1 MVSLCQSEWNVSCSD
16 VSEQPAG
23 AHLLLILGL
32 LAGRRYLSL
41 KFVVLSKQ
49 AFEIIIRSQ
58 YFFLFCNLID
68 FDFSC

>member
-1 MVSLCQSEWNVSCSD
+1 MECELRD

-49 AFEIIIRSQ
+49 AFEIIIRSH
-58 YFFLFCNLID
+58 FFPFL
-68 FDFSC
+68 

>member
-1 MVSLCQSEWNVSCSD
+1 M
-16 VSEQPAG
+16 SEQPAG

-41 KFVVLSKQ
+41 KFVALSKQ
-49 AFEIIIRSQ
+49 AFEIIIRSH
-58 YFFLFCNLID
+58 FFSLFCNLID